1 MFNGSRIT
9 EAYEPDD
16 DLQELLEDA
25 IQNSDVEYLEKR
37 QIPLTSE
44 KSAQQIHYTVEFK
57 NEAITGCTTVFPYAL
72 LASLQGNQQM
82 SSALIL
88 ALSLQYGEPTLT
100 YEDHAEPL
108 QKGPEYM
115 DVTAEWYPQSAIE
128 KGLHKGRMGSRMEI
142 YDTNEVSLAT
152 LEERAERW
160 LSSK

>member
-25 IQNSDVEYLEKR
+25 IQNSDVEYLEKK

-57 NEAITGCTTVFPYAL
+57 NEAITGCTTVFAF
-72 LASLQGNQQM
+72 
-82 SSALIL
+82 IL

-100 YEDHAEPL
+100 YEDHAELL

-128 KGLHKGRMGSRMEI
+128 KGLHKGRTGSRMEI